1 VYADLEADP
10 KIDKDNPP
18 DLRFVTEGVEVP
30 AAAAAPATPAAAP
43 AAAAAA
49 PAASKA
55 AAAAA
60 PANKQAAS
68 GKKDA
73 GKGKAGKPDS
83 SKVHAQITDVSART
97 DELLQL
103 VASQLLGCKLE
114 EVKVEPYVLRRLQA
128 DVESK
133 LNAVKN
139 AAYTSGYLAAKGQ
152 IVGAAERRFA

>member
-1 VYADLEADP
+1 MLLPLPCPCCRAIGREPVYADLEADP

-30 AAAAAPATPAAAP
+30 AAAAPATPAAAP
-43 AAAAAA
+43 AAAATA

-60 PANKQAAS
+60 PAKKQAAS

-73 GKGKAGKPDS
+73 GKGKPDS

-114 EVKVEPYVLRRLQA
+114 EV
-128 DVESK
+128 
-133 LNAVKN
+133 
-139 AAYTSGYLAAKGQ
+139 
-152 IVGAAERRFA
+152 